1 MAMMKTMRSGVSRVA
16 IRWKTVVVTTIV
28 GAVALAMLAP
38 YAFMAVS
45 AFKPQA
51 EIFASPLKFFPQSAT
66 LDGFN
71 QLFKLLPYARW
82 YVNSLVVAVGG
93 TALTLVIS
101 SMAGFAFA
109 KYEFRYKSALFV
121 LVLGTVLVPFQVLL
135 VPQFQIIRA
144 LGGFNTYWALIV
156 PVAANA
162 FAVFLMRQYT
172 ISVPNEL
179 LDAARVEGAGEFAL
193 WWRIVLPVVRPGLAV
208 VGTITFL
215 AYWNDFFWPL
225 IVTTEPNMF
234 VVNLGIASLIGPY
247 NNQYGI
253 LLAGALLASLP
264 VIIAFLFFQRHIIEG
279 LTAGAVNK

>member
-1 MAMMKTMRSGVSRVA
+1 MVMMKSVRSRLSRV
-16 IRWKTVVVTTIV
+16 IPQWKTAVVTTIV
-28 GAVALAMLAP
+28 GIVAVGMLAP

-45 AFKPQA
+45 AFKPQG
-51 EIFASPLKFFPQSAT
+51 EIFAAPLTFFPRHITTDSFS
-66 LDGFN
+66 L
-71 QLFKLLPYARW
+71 LFDLVPYARW
-82 YVNSLVVAVGG
+82 YLNSLIIAVFG
-93 TALTLVIS
+93 TALTLTIS
-101 SMAGFAFA
+101 SMAGFAFS
-109 KYEFRYKSALFV
+109 KYEFRGKNLLFV
-121 LVLGTVLVPFQVLL
+121 MVLGTVLVPFQVLL

-172 ISVPNEL
+172 ISVPDEL
-179 LDAARVEGAGEFAL
+179 LDAARVEGAGEFRL
-193 WWRIVLPVVRPGLAV
+193 WWRIVLPLVRPGLAV

-225 IVTTEPNMF
+225 IVTTEPQMF

-247 NNQYGI
+247 DNQYGI

-264 VIIAFLFFQRHIIEG
+264 VIVAFLFFQRHIIEG
-279 LTAGAVNK
+279 LTAGAVK

>member
-1 MAMMKTMRSGVSRVA
+1 MAMMKTVRTRFGRVVPS
-16 IRWKTVVVTTIV
+16 WKTAIVTLLGGVVAV
-28 GAVALAMLAP
+28 GMLAP

-45 AFKPQA
+45 AFKPQG
-51 EIFASPLKFFPQSAT
+51 EIFAAPLKFFPRHITVDS
-66 LDGFN
+66 FN
-71 QLFKLLPYARW
+71 LLFKLLPYARW
-82 YVNSLVVAVGG
+82 YLNSFIVAVLG
-93 TALTLVIS
+93 TALTLTIS

-109 KYEFRYKSALFV
+109 KYEFRFKSTLFI

-135 VPQFQIIRA
+135 VPQFEIIRA

-172 ISVPNEL
+172 ISVPDEL
-179 LDAARVEGAGEFAL
+179 LDAARVEGAGEFKV
-193 WWRIVLPVVRPGLAV
+193 WWKIVLPLVRPGLAV

-225 IVTTEPNMF
+225 IVTTEPQMF

-247 NNQYGI
+247 DNQYGV

-279 LTAGAVNK
+279 LTAGAVK

>member
-1 MAMMKTMRSGVSRVA
+1 MATMRLLRGQAARVA
-16 IRWKTVVVTTIV
+16 FRP
-28 GAVALAMLAP
+28 MLAP

-45 AFKPQA
+45 AFKPQG
-51 EIFASPLKFFPQSAT
+51 EIFSAPLRFFPRHITFS
-66 LDGFN
+66 GFDE
-71 QLFKLLPYARW
+71 LFKLVPYARW
-82 YVNSLVVAVGG
+82 YLNSAIVAVLG
-93 TALTLVIS
+93 TALTLTIS

-109 KYEFRYKSALFV
+109 KYEFRGKNVLFL

-144 LGGFNTYWALIV
+144 LGGFNSYWALIV

-172 ISVPNEL
+172 ISVPDEL
-179 LDAARVEGAGEFAL
+179 LDAARVEGAGEFKL
-193 WWRIVLPVVRPGLAV
+193 WWRIVLPLVRPGLAV

-225 IVTTEPNMF
+225 IVTTEPQMF

-247 NNQYGI
+247 DNQYGV
-253 LLAGALLASLP
+253 LLSGALLASLP
-264 VIIAFLFFQRHIIEG
+264 VIIVFLFFQRHIIEG
-279 LTAGAVNK
+279 LTAGAVK

>member
-1 MAMMKTMRSGVSRVA
+1 MAMMKSVRTELTRAAS
-16 IRWKTVVVTTIV
+16 RWKTIVVTFIV
-28 GAVALAMLAP
+28 GVVAVLMLAP

-45 AFKPQA
+45 AFKPQG
-51 EIFASPLKFFPQSAT
+51 EIFASPLRFFPRHYTTSSFD
-66 LDGFN
+66 L
-71 QLFKLLPYARW
+71 LFKLLPYARW
-82 YVNSLVVAVGG
+82 YLNSFIVAVLG

-109 KYEFRYKSALFV
+109 KYEFRFKSLLFV

-135 VPQFQIIRA
+135 VPQFRIIRA

-156 PVAANA
+156 PLAANA

-172 ISVPNEL
+172 ISVPDEL
-179 LDAARVEGAGEFAL
+179 LDAARVEGAGEFSL

-225 IVTTEPNMF
+225 IMTTEPKMF

-247 NNQYGI
+247 DNQYGV

-264 VIIAFLFFQRHIIEG
+264 VIIAFLFFQRHIIAG
-279 LTAGAVNK
+279 LTAGAVK